1 MKSKK
6 SLNFRERDL
15 GFILAFIPVL
25 GCLLFILVPMICSVF
40 MSFMNIKGYSLDGS
54 SFSGLS
60 NFRFVIT
67 DERFYKALL
76 NTFYALIALPIS
88 MVISLLLATLMR
100 KIVHL
105 KNFFNS
111 VLFLPYVCS
120 IVAVSAMWKWVFE
133 DNYGIINSLFQQI
146 GLHKIGFLSD
156 SLYFMPTM
164 IFMNIWSGCGFNI
177 ILFTAALCNIDRS
190 YYEAAEIDGAG
201 TFSEFFKITL
211 PMISPTTFFIL
222 VLGLIGGL
230 QDFTRFQI
238 MGGDSGGPGESGLT
252 VVLYLWQMGMKYVTS
267 YGMGYASAVA
277 WILALIIVAITVLNF
292 KLQKHWVHYDK

>member
-1 MKSKK
+1 MSRK
-6 SLNFRERDL
+6 SLKNRERAL
-15 GFILAFIPVL
+15 GFTLAFIPVL
-25 GCLLFILVPMICSVF
+25 GCLLFVFVPMLCSVF
-40 MSFMNIKGYSLDGS
+40 MSFMNIKNYSLDGA

-60 NFRFVIT
+60 NFKYVLT
-67 DERFYKALL
+67 DNRFYKALF
-76 NTFYALIALPIS
+76 NTFYALIALPVGMI
-88 MVISLLLATLMR
+88 ISLLLATLMK
-100 KIVHL
+100 KITRF
-105 KNFFNS
+105 KNLFNA

-133 DNYGIINSLFQQI
+133 DNYGIINSLLQQI
-146 GLHKIGFLSD
+146 GLHRIGFLSN

-164 IFMNIWSGCGFNI
+164 IFINVWSGCGFNI
-177 ILFTAALCNIDRS
+177 ILFSAALCNIDRS

-201 TFSEFFKITL
+201 AFSEFFKITL
-211 PMISPTTFFIL
+211 PMISPTTFYIL

-238 MGGDSGGPGESGLT
+238 MGGDTGGPGESGLT

-277 WILALIIVAITVLNF
+277 WILALIIVAITALNF
-292 KLQKHWVHYDK
+292 KLQKYWVHYDK